1 MSELYTKYEFAGSE
15 YFKCI
20 ECDFYTK
27 FLSSIKRHIEQ
38 KKCKLLD
45 DKLICVYCSKEFN
58 YPIDIQRHL
67 NRKKKCYIDGEILV
81 KKQIKKKID
90 NNINELTKQIE
101 QLSNE
106 NKSLK
111 ETIICKESSIKLL
124 ETRVIN
130 NKIFLYNNLSNVLL
144 DRDKNKMF
152 LYDIEYHLLYNAI
165 TEHRDPSD
173 NDEQLKEKLYLMM
186 SYMKQ
191 ERFTDFFN
199 SVKKDYQYLIPFI
212 VDYYKYLK
220 TIDDKKI
227 NGKNRDMFMSDIRVK
242 INVYFGIELL

>member
-1 MSELYTKYEFAGSE
+1 MSELYTKYEVDNIE
-15 YFKCI
+15 YYKCI
-20 ECDFYTK
+20 ECEFYTK
-27 FLSSIKRHIEQ
+27 FLSSIKRHNE
-38 KKCKLLD
+38 KNNCKE
-45 DKLICVYCSKEFN
+45 KYICKYCNKEFKS
-58 YPIDIQRHL
+58 DVDRQRHL
-67 NRKKKCYIDGEILV
+67 DKKKKCYIECKIIVD
-81 KKQIKKKID
+81 KKIKTKND

-101 QLSNE
+101 LLSKD
-106 NKSLK
+106 NKSLN
-111 ETIICKESSIKLL
+111 EMIMYKESKIKLL
-124 ETRVIN
+124 ETQVIN
-130 NKIFLYNNLSNVLL
+130 NKIFIYNNLSNVLL

-191 ERFTDFFN
+191 ERFIDFFN

-227 NGKNRDMFMSDIRVK
+227 NGKNRDMFISDLRIK
-242 INVYFGIELL
+242 ISVYFEIDLL